1 MKYLKFL
8 KNWRIVA
15 LTVMAMAAFLLI
27 ISESENVVAV
37 VATKFI
43 GFTVGFFVYRIGKDW
58 YKKGLMDEI
67 NEFNDNEDE

>member
-27 ISESENVVAV
+27 ISESENMVAV
-37 VATKFI
+37 AATKFI
-43 GFTVGFFVYRIGKDW
+43 GFMVGFFVYRIGKDW

>member
-43 GFTVGFFVYRIGKDW
+43 GFTVGFFAYRIGKDW

>member
-27 ISESENVVAV
+27 ISESENLVAV
-37 VATKFI
+37 AATKFI
-43 GFTVGFFVYRIGKDW
+43 GFMVGFFAYRIGKDW